1 MAKNNSLS
9 LAQEKLSLTILYS
22 VGISKFV
29 EKRPNTFV
37 SLCSLTSER
46 TTCLFPPTHARRLC
60 EQHVSLAVCAAA
72 QQRAVSGRG
81 FRLQQAECPGAFAS
95 AASLTRPTPDYELA
109 SWMSAPCRVFFSRS
123 SYMHSQMTPT
133 RNSSFS
139 SSTTRP
145 KRVSQGLVVLSF
157 VVLAVNVVQVSISE
171 LHSWQANC
179 WLSLGST
186 PRLSFRAM
194 IRGLWLL
201 AIYAMPATILN
212 SETDLERRLVQGLWV
227 RCTIALCSLWLLY
240 PWHALQRK
248 PDR

>member
-109 SWMSAPCRVFFSRS
+109 SWMSAPC
-123 SYMHSQMTPT
+123 
-133 RNSSFS
+133 SF
-139 SSTTRP
+139 
-145 KRVSQGLVVLSF
+145 
-157 VVLAVNVVQVSISE
+157 
-171 LHSWQANC
+171 
-179 WLSLGST
+179 
-186 PRLSFRAM
+186 
-194 IRGLWLL
+194 LL
-201 AIYAMPATILN
+201 QII
-212 SETDLERRLVQGLWV
+212 V
-227 RCTIALCSLWLLY
+227 
-240 PWHALQRK
+240 HALTNDANKKFKLFFINDKTKASFPRPCGAELCRARSK
-248 PDR
+248 CGPSFHF